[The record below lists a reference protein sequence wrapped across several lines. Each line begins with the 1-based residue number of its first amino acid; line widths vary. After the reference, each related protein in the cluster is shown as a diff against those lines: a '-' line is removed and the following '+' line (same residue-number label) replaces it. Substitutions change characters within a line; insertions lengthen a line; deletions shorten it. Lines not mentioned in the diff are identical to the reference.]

1 MWVFNFGAV
10 PVGQTTDVP
19 TGISRFCGMRSTR
32 PGMSGLTN
40 NWKRDANPVLNP
52 FGNAIVVAV
61 GAAGPLET
69 PLIGPPVGF

>member
-1 MWVFNFGAV
+1 
-10 PVGQTTDVP
+10 
-19 TGISRFCGMRSTR
+19 
-32 PGMSGLTN
+32 MSGLTN